1 MFFEENSFSIENNLL
16 LVNLLSKIIKLTET
30 NIVNNYTMKAI
41 HLNVDLNDIQ
51 DVFFNIIL

>member
-30 NIVNNYTMKAI
+30 NIVNLLRLK
-41 HLNVDLNDIQ
+41 
-51 DVFFNIIL
+51 